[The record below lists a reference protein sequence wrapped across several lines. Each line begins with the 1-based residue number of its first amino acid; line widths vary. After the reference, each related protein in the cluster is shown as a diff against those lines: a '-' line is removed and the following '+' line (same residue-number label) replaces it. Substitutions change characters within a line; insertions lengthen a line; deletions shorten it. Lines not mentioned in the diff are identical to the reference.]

1 MVIFHETEEDVGS
14 VKFAVI
20 WNIFKLLE
28 ME

>member
-1 MVIFHETEEDVGS
+1 MTIFHGTEEDVGS

-28 ME
+28 MK